1 MGFLEIFG
9 KRKRQANAGDSRTST
24 DGNASALIDQGNR
37 LEDAGDLAEARK
49 CYEEAINVMPGLAR
63 AHLNLGNVM
72 LAAGQPKGALEAFRV
87 ALTLDPDY
95 AAAHYNMGNAHARL
109 RNPRAAMAC
118 YLRALSLKPDFAD
131 AYVALGNAQEDLQ
144 LLGQAEASYRSA
156 LHLQP
161 GYAQVYSNLGF
172 VLSGQKKWTEALAA
186 FRQAGSQ
193 DYAPASAQVCFC
205 AGQLCEWPNRIAE
218 EKTVADMIMRGVG
231 DISPFPVLSMD
242 SVQDDPALLQR
253 LAARQ
258 FAQDR
263 LTLSSVLVQPGRR
276 RPSTDT
282 RLRIG
287 YLSADFHDHATMH
300 LLRGVLAEHDNNK
313 FAIHGY
319 SYGRTSDSATE
330 EARAACESFAD
341 LKDLSDL
348 EAASAVAGGG
358 IDILVDLKGFT
369 QGARVEISA
378 LRPAPVL
385 VNWLGYPGTLG
396 HPQLADYIIGDPIV
410 TPPAA
415 AADFSETLA
424 LMPNCYQPNDRAKV
438 IGGNP
443 GRLAA
448 GLPEH
453 GFVFCSFNQ
462 SFKFNPGTFDVW
474 CRLLREIP
482 GSVLWLLSQS
492 DAVTANL
499 RSEAQSRGVE
509 GSRLI
514 FAPRLG
520 LADHLGRLQLAD
532 LALDTFPYNS
542 HTTASDALWVGVPL
556 VTLMGRTFASR
567 VGASLLNAAGLP
579 ECVVQSWD
587 DYFDR
592 ATSLALNP
600 SRLRSMRQELV
611 DNRLSCPL
619 FDTVGFA
626 RDLERLYIAM
636 WEQHQK
642 GIREVIALQKEE
654 RA

>member
-1 MGFLEIFG
+1 MGFFGIFG
-9 KRKRQANAGDSRTST
+9 KHRRQATTGDIGTPAE
-24 DGNASALIDQGNR
+24 GNASALIDQGNR
-37 LEDAGDLAEARK
+37 LEDAGDLVAARK
-49 CYEEAINVMPGLAR
+49 CYEQAVELMPGLAR

-72 LAAGQPKGALEAFRV
+72 LACGQPKSALEAYHV
-87 ALTLDPDY
+87 ALALDPDY
-95 AAAHYNMGNAHARL
+95 PAAHYNMGNANARL

-118 YLRALSLKPDFAD
+118 YLRALSLKPDFTD
-131 AYVALGNAQEDLQ
+131 AHVALGNAQEDLQ

-156 LHLQP
+156 LQLQP
-161 GYAQVYSNLGF
+161 GYTQVYSNLGF
-172 VLSGQKKWTEALAA
+172 VLSGQKKWAEALGA
-186 FRQAGSQ
+186 FRQAASQ
-193 DYAPASAQVCFC
+193 HYAPASAQVCYC
-205 AGQLCEWPNRIAE
+205 ASQLCEWRSRIVE
-218 EKTVADMIMRGVG
+218 EKTVADMIMRGVA
-231 DISPFPVLSMD
+231 DISPFTALSMD
-242 SVQDDPALLQR
+242 SIQDNAAVLQR
-253 LAARQ
+253 LAARR
-258 FAQDR
+258 FAEDR
-263 LTLSSVLVQPGRR
+263 LAPSSVLVQANQKRLA
-276 RPSTDT
+276 TDA

-319 SYGRTSDSATE
+319 SYGRTSDYATE
-330 EARAACESFAD
+330 EARRTCESFSD

-348 EAASAVAGGG
+348 EAASAIAGDEV
-358 IDILVDLKGFT
+358 DILVDLKGFT

-378 LRPAPVL
+378 LRPAPLL

-396 HPQLADYIIGDPIV
+396 HPQLADYIIGDPVV
-410 TPPAA
+410 TPLAA

-474 CRLLREIP
+474 CRLMREIP
-482 GSVLWLLSQS
+482 ASVLWLLSQT

-499 RSEAQSRGVE
+499 RSEAEARGVE

-567 VGASLLNAAGLP
+567 VGASLLNAAGVP
-579 ECVVQSWD
+579 ECAVQSWD
-587 DYFDR
+587 DYF
-592 ATSLALNP
+592 SLAKCLAWD
-600 SRLRSMRQELV
+600 SSSLRSIRQKLV
-611 DNRLSCPL
+611 ENRLSCHL
-619 FDTVGFA
+619 FDTVGFT
-626 RDLERLYIAM
+626 RDLERLYLAM
-636 WEQHQK
+636 WEQHQR
-642 GIREVIALQKEE
+642 GIREIVVLQKEKLT
-654 RA
+654 

>member
-1 MGFLEIFG
+1 MGFLGIFG
-9 KRKRQANAGDSRTST
+9 KRRRPPAPDIRASAEGDS
-24 DGNASALIDQGNR
+24 SALIDQGNR
-37 LEDAGDLAEARK
+37 LEDAGDLVAARR
-49 CYEEAINVMPGLAR
+49 CYEHAVELMPGLAR

-72 LAAGQPKGALEAFRV
+72 LASGQPESALEAYGV
-87 ALTLDPDY
+87 ALALDPHY
-95 AAAHYNMGNAHARL
+95 SAAHYNMGNAYARL
-109 RNPRAAMAC
+109 RNAPAAMAC

-156 LHLQP
+156 LQLQP

-172 VLSGQKKWTEALAA
+172 VLSGQKKWAEALAA
-186 FRQAGSQ
+186 FRQAASL
-193 DYAPASAQVCFC
+193 DHAPASAQICFC
-205 AGQLCEWPNRIAE
+205 AGQLCEWHNRIGE

-242 SVQDDPALLQR
+242 SVQGDPAQLQR
-253 LAARQ
+253 LAARR
-258 FAQDR
+258 FAEDR
-263 LTLSSVLVQPGRR
+263 LLPRSVLAHGGEG

-300 LLRGVLAEHDNNK
+300 LLRGVLAEHDNSR

-319 SYGRTSDSATE
+319 SYGRTSDHATQQ
-330 EARAACESFAD
+330 ARSACESFVD

-348 EAASAVAGGG
+348 EAASAIAGGG

-378 LRPAPVL
+378 LRPAPLL

-482 GSVLWLLSQS
+482 GSVLWLLTQT

-499 RSEAQSRGVE
+499 RSEAQARGVE

-514 FAPRLG
+514 FAPRMD

-556 VTLMGRTFASR
+556 VTLTGRTFASR
-567 VGASLLNAAGLP
+567 VGASLLNAAGVP
-579 ECVVQSWD
+579 EFVVQSWD
-587 DYFDR
+587 DYFSLAR
-592 ATSLALNP
+592 SLALDP
-600 SRLRSMRQELV
+600 SGLRPIRQKLAR
-611 DNRLSCPL
+611 NRLSCPL
-619 FDTVGFA
+619 FDTVGFT

-636 WEQHQK
+636 WQQHQK
-642 GIREVIALQKEE
+642 GTRETIVLRKEE